1 MALDLA
7 FVAGC
12 VSRCGLRPANRGLW
26 MPDGDRAVYV
36 WDSFGSPGQR
46 VDVGGAQHAAGGGSA
61 VARVERALA
70 RQHGRIGTARRLAV
84 GTGRCRGGG
93 AGASTRGR
101 DRLLGAVAVDIAH
114 HLPTGVSQFG
124 CVVWRPPRCPLL
136 AVGDGGAHALL
147 FLPHGAAPVRDAQLV
162 ACGRIAPPAFR
173 AGVERAAPPAHH
185 ERTGR
190 GCTLVDRFLAYH
202 LSLVYYWMLV
212 VVYMV
217 SPATSYNFS
226 ELLEKHAHDT
236 YAEFV
241 EQNAARLRML
251 PAPEVAVQYYREGEL
266 YAFAPI
272 AQGQTAPARRP
283 PVESLYDVFVNVRD
297 DEAEHVKTME
307 ACQRDDFVTS
317 HTEMPTTYVPRR
329 ETSSD
334 SPTTPQGDVVH
345 LTDAPYRIRVEE
357 DRQRWKHW
365 IDETGRYASARID
378 EGQQRHEHHHGA
390 SHGEHPDKQRT
401 AANLPDY
408 EDGLGL

>member
-1 MALDLA
+1 MRREAAALWREWSAL
-7 FVAGC
+7 
-12 VSRCGLRPANRGLW
+12 LRGNAAASEL
-26 MPDGDRAVYV
+26 
-36 WDSFGSPGQR
+36 PGALQLTL
-46 VDVGGAQHAAGGGSA
+46 DDAA
-61 VARVERALA
+61 VAERERRREAETGFLA
-70 RQHGRIGTARRLAV
+70 RSPWISRTIYRLGCRSLDAWFGGRPVARFW
-84 GTGRCRGGG
+84 
-93 AGASTRGR
+93 
-101 DRLLGAVAVDIAH
+101 LLETVARMPYFSYLTVLHLYETLNWLHVADLRRVHFAEEWNELH
-114 HLPTGVSQFG
+114 HLLIMSALG
-124 CVVWRPPRCPLL
+124 
-136 AVGDGGAHALL
+136 GDA
-147 FLPHGAAPVRDAQLV
+147 RW
-162 ACGRIAPPAFR
+162 
-173 AGVERAAPPAHH
+173 
-185 ERTGR
+185 
-190 GCTLVDRFLAYH
+190 VDRFLAYH
-202 LSLVYYWMLV
+202 LSLLYYWMLV
-212 VVYMV
+212 VVYMI

-251 PAPEVAVQYYREGEL
+251 PAPEVAVQYYREGDL

-317 HTEMPTTYVPRR
+317 HTEMPTPYVSRR
-329 ETSSD
+329 EASSN

-365 IDETGRYASARID
+365 IDETGRYANARID
-378 EGQQRHEHHHGA
+378 EGQQRHEPRHRA
-390 SHGEHPDKQRT
+390 SHGEHADTQRT
-401 AANLPDY
+401 AADLPDY